1 MKKLILTA
9 LLGGFV
15 LAECLAADWPTY
27 GGDASRSGYTAGE
40 LPGNLSLRWVHHA
53 RHAPMPAWPRSD
65 RQPFDRV
72 AHPVIAASL
81 LFFGSSADGAVRAL
95 DTATGQ
101 ERWAYFTDAPVRFA
115 PVVWKDR
122 LFVVSDDGFLYCLA
136 AADGRLL
143 WKKRGGPDERMILGN
158 DRMVSCWPARGGPVI
173 VEDKVY
179 FGAGIWPSDGIF
191 FYALD
196 AATGKEI
203 WLNDHSGSIYMGQ
216 PHGGANAHSGV
227 SSQGYLLA
235 HGDQLLMPTGRAV
248 PASFKRTDGIFQY
261 FHLQQYG
268 HKGGTTTLATGQH
281 FINGGLLF
289 DLKTGNNLDI
299 VGPGVVAASP
309 EGVVTST
316 TKGVTFSKFADK
328 ERKDKKG
335 DTIKYRGLEKV
346 WTVANAPGG
355 TATIIAGKQ
364 VISAGGKQIAVI
376 DGKTQAKVWSA
387 EVDGV
392 AHGLAA
398 ADGRLYVSTDTG
410 AIHCFD
416 GAKTI
421 KPAVIRSEPESAPY
435 GANSVYRTA
444 ALEILRKADF
454 TEGFCVDLGCGDGAL
469 AYELAKCSKLQIY
482 AVDADPD
489 KVALARKKL
498 TAAGLYGVRVVVHLA
513 EPAKSPYPKYFA
525 NLVVCGRS
533 VTDGPDAA
541 PKDEVARLQRPHGGV
556 AVLGKPSFMR
566 RTERGPLA
574 GAGSWTH
581 QYADPANTCCSS
593 DALVKGKL
601 SMFWYRDSD
610 FDMPQRH
617 GRGPSPLY
625 LDGRLFV
632 EGLNGLR
639 AVDAYNGR
647 TLWEFPLEGIL
658 KPYNGEHL
666 MGTAGTNSNYCVT
679 ADGVYVRAGDRCLR
693 LDPATGRKLAEFT
706 APKLPNGKKGSW
718 GYIACEHGILYG
730 SLVNEEHVVK
740 WSYQK
745 AEMGALFTESALFFA
760 LDAVRGTEK
769 WTFAAK
775 NSIRHNAIAIGGG
788 KVFLIDRPMA
798 EMDRFGLDK
807 TKEIS
812 KEHAKGE
819 LLALEAGTG
828 KTIWKSND
836 DIYGTLLALSV
847 KHDALLMSYQPTAFR
862 LPSEKGGQLSGF
874 RASDGKRLWNL
885 KASYSS
891 RPVIND
897 ATIYALGGS
906 WDIRTGEEKSFKFK
920 KSYGCGQL
928 ASSAH
933 LMVFRSGTLGYVDV
947 KVSERVEDYGGIRPG
962 CWINA
967 IPAGGVVLVPD
978 ASAGCQCSYLNQAW
992 IALQAI
998 E

>member
-1 MKKLILTA
+1 MKHLLLTV
-9 LLGGFV
+9 LLGGFL
-15 LAECLAADWPTY
+15 LADSLAADWPTY
-27 GGDASRSGYTAGE
+27 GGDASRTGYTADA
-40 LPGNLSLRWVHHA
+40 LPAKLSPRWEHHA
-53 RHAPMPAWPRSD
+53 THAPMPAWPRSD

-72 AHPVIAASL
+72 AHPVIAGGL
-81 LFFGSSADGAVRAL
+81 LFFGSSADGTIRAL

-101 ERWAYFTDAPVRFA
+101 SRWTYYTDAPVRFA
-115 PVVWKDR
+115 PAVWKDR
-122 LFVVSDDGFLYCLA
+122 LFAVSDDGFLYCLN
-136 AADGRLL
+136 AADGKLL
-143 WKKRGGPDERMILGN
+143 WKKRGGPDGRMILGN
-158 DRMVSCWPARGGPVI
+158 DRMVSCWPARGGPVV
-173 VEDKVY
+173 VEDRVY
-179 FGAGIWPSDGIF
+179 FGAGIWPSDGIY
-191 FYALD
+191 FYCLD
-196 AATGKEI
+196 AATGKEL
-203 WLNDHSGSIYMGQ
+203 WLNDRSGSIYMGQ

-248 PASFKRTDGIFQY
+248 PASFKRTDGVFQY

-268 HKGGTTTLATGQH
+268 HKGGTTTLATGDH

-289 DLKTGNNLDI
+289 DLKTGNSLDV

-309 EGVVTST
+309 EGVATST
-316 TKGVTFSKFADK
+316 LKGVTFSKFADK

-335 DTIKYRGLEKV
+335 ETIKYRGLDKV
-346 WTVANAPGG
+346 WTVADAPGG
-355 TATIIAGKQ
+355 TAVIIAGQ
-364 VISAGGKQIAVI
+364 HVISAGGKQVVAI
-376 DGKTQAKVWSA
+376 DRKSQARVWSTQ
-387 EVDGV
+387 VDGN
-392 AHGLAA
+392 AHGLAV
-398 ADGRLYVSTDTG
+398 ADGKLFVSTDAGT
-410 AIHCFD
+410 IYCFD
-416 GAKTI
+416 GTNAAQ
-421 KPAVIRSEPESAPY
+421 PAVIRAATQAAPY
-435 GANSVYRTA
+435 GENSVCATA

-454 TEGFCVDLGCGDGAL
+454 TEGYCVDLGCGDGAL
-469 AYELAKCSKLQIY
+469 AYELAVRSKLQIY
-482 AVDADPD
+482 CVDNDPAN
-489 KVALARKKL
+489 VALARQKL
-498 TAAGLYGVRVVVHLA
+498 SAAGLYGVRVVVHQA
-513 EPAKSPYPKYFA
+513 DPAKTPYPKYFA
-525 NLVVCGRS
+525 NLVVSGRS
-533 VTDGPDAA
+533 VTAGPDAA
-541 PKDEVARLQRPHGGV
+541 PKDEVLRLQRPYGGV
-556 AVLGKPSFMR
+556 AVLGKVTSMQ
-566 RTERGPLA
+566 RTERGALA
-574 GAGSWTH
+574 GAGNWTH
-581 QYADPANTCCSS
+581 QYADPANTCCSA
-593 DALVKGKL
+593 DTHVKGKL

-617 GRGPSPLY
+617 GRGPAPLY

-647 TLWEFPLEGIL
+647 TLWEFPLDGIL

-679 ADGVYVRAGDRCLR
+679 PDGVYVRTGDRCLR
-693 LDPATGRKLAEFT
+693 LDVATGRKLAEFT
-706 APKLPNGKKGSW
+706 APKLPNGKKGVW
-718 GYIACEHGILYG
+718 GYIACENG
-730 SLVNEEHVVK
+730 SLFGSVVNEEHVVK

-745 AEMGALFTESALFFA
+745 ADMGALFTESALFFA
-760 LDAVRGTEK
+760 LDAVRGTEQ
-769 WTFAAK
+769 WTFKPK
-775 NSIRHNAIAIGGG
+775 NSIRHNAIAIGAG

-812 KEHAKGE
+812 REHGKGE
-819 LLALEAGTG
+819 LLALDAATG
-828 KTIWKSND
+828 KTVWKSD
-836 DIYGTLLALSV
+836 DNIYGTLLALSV

-874 RASDGKRLWNL
+874 RASDGKRLWDQ
-885 KASYSS
+885 KASYTS

-906 WDIRTGEEKSFKFK
+906 WDIRTGEERSFKFK

-933 LMVFRSGTLGYVDV
+933 LMVFRSATLGYVDV